1 MRLVGDEIVSARVRK
16 INSRS
21 GVVHEWQCCAISLF
35 GYFAGRSSVTVF
47 RDFSHMFPSLY

>member
-21 GVVHEWQCCAISLF
+21 GVVHEWQCCAVSLF